1 MGYSSALVEKVDA
14 LRADFDK
21 LIAQEDPAPEDLEK
35 AKSVDAELAELEA
48 KMNEAIRLEQQ
59 AESRKKAEKIPVK
72 VINTGGDG
80 ASEKQWTGVPARKT
94 WFDQVVE
101 SAAFKAA
108 AANGDFSKIKIELP
122 NETPV
127 VPGRSLFKAAG
138 DPIMSTQ
145 FGTRDTDMRLLGHI
159 FAPIGVVD
167 LINVVNVT
175 AGNIRYFQTS
185 TFTNAADFIAEG
197 TLKPEVQP
205 RWAPVDAPIE
215 TISDWTAVTL
225 QALDDVPQLRAA
237 IDYDLRSAIEVKVD
251 NAILNGTGT
260 SPQIKGILT
269 TAGIQSIA
277 YVAATSPAD
286 MVTKGISA
294 VNAGGYGQVNAVVM
308 NPTDAW
314 NMRVT
319 KAATTGVYYF
329 GAPSEAGASTLWGYP
344 IVMDPNMGAGFALV
358 ADFRMATL
366 YQRMGIT
373 FIVGLKNDDLIKN
386 LQTIVCEERLA
397 LAVRRPG
404 AFAKVA
410 LA

>member
-1 MGYSSALVEKVDA
+1 MAYSSALVEKVDA
-14 LRADFDK
+14 LRADFIK
-21 LIAQEDPAPEDLEK
+21 LTEQPDPSAEDLEK
-35 AKSVDAELAELEA
+35 AKAMDVEIADLEV
-48 KMNEAIRLEQQ
+48 KMNDAIRLEQQ
-59 AESRKKAEKIPVK
+59 AEARRKVEKTPVK
-72 VINTGGDG
+72 LINTGGDG
-80 ASEKQWTGVPARKT
+80 ASEKQWNGTPARKT

-101 SAAFKAA
+101 SPAFKSAM
-108 AANGDFSKIKIELP
+108 ANGDFSKVKVELP

-127 VPGRSLFKAAG
+127 VPGRAYYKAAG
-138 DPIMSTQ
+138 DPILATQ

-159 FAPIGVVD
+159 FAPLGVLD

-175 AGNIRYFQTS
+175 ATNIRYFQTT

-215 TISDWTAVTL
+215 TIADWTAVTL
-225 QALDDVPQLRAA
+225 QSLDDIPQLRAVV
-237 IDYDLRSAIEVKVD
+237 DYDLRSAIEVKVD
-251 NAILNGTGT
+251 NAVLNGSGT
-260 SPQIKGILT
+260 SPQIRGILQ

-277 YVAATSPAD
+277 YATTVSPAD
-286 MVTKGISA
+286 MITKGLAA
-294 VNAGGYGQVNAVVM
+294 VNSQGYGQVNAVVL

-314 NMRVT
+314 AMRIT

-329 GAPSEAGASTLWGYP
+329 GLPSEAGATSVWGYP
-344 IVMDPNMGAGFALV
+344 IVMDQNMPAGFALV
-358 ADFRMATL
+358 GDFRMVTL

-386 LQTIVCEERLA
+386 LQTIVCEERLS

>member
-1 MGYSSALVEKVDA
+1 MAFSSVLTEKAATMRDE
-14 LRADFDK
+14 FEK
-21 LIAQEDPAPEDLEK
+21 LIGKEDPTAEELEAASK
-35 AKSVDAELAELEA
+35 MDAELADIEVKA
-48 KMNEAIRLEQQ
+48 NEALRLEQQ
-59 AESRKKAEKIPVK
+59 AEARKKAEKIPVK

-80 ASEKQWTGVPARKT
+80 ASEKAWTGMPARKT
-94 WFDQVVE
+94 WFDQVIE

-108 AANGDFSKIKIELP
+108 AANGDFTKIKIELP

-145 FGTRDTDMRLLGHI
+145 FGTRMTDMTLLGHV
-159 FAPIGVVD
+159 FAPIGVID
-167 LINVVNVT
+167 LINVMNVT
-175 AGNIRYFQTS
+175 TGNVRYFQTT

-215 TISDWTAVTL
+215 TIADWTAVTL
-225 QALDDVPQLRAA
+225 QALDDVPQLRSA
-237 IDYDLRSAIEVKVD
+237 IDFDLRTAIEVKVD
-251 NAILNGTGT
+251 NAILNGSGT

-269 TAGIQSIA
+269 TVGIQSIA
-277 YVAATSPAD
+277 YVATTSPAD
-286 MVTKGISA
+286 MVTKGIA
-294 VNAGGYGQVNAVVM
+294 AINAGGYGQVNAVVM

-314 NMRVT
+314 TMRVT

-329 GAPSEAGASTLWGYP
+329 GDPSQAGATSLWGYP
-344 IVMDPNMGAGFALV
+344 IVMDPNMPAGFALV

-366 YQRMGIT
+366 YQRLGIT

-397 LAVRRPG
+397 LAIRRPG

>member
-1 MGYSSALVEKVDA
+1 MAFSSALTEKA
-14 LRADFDK
+14 AKMREEFEGLLGK
-21 LIAQEDPAPEDLEK
+21 EDPSPE
-35 AKSVDAELAELEA
+35 ELEA
-48 KMNEAIRLEQQ
+48 ASKMDLELADIETKANEALRLEAQ
-59 AESRKKAEKIPVK
+59 AEARKKAEKIPVK

-80 ASEKQWTGVPARKT
+80 ASEKQWTGMPARKT
-94 WFDQVVE
+94 WFDQMVE

-108 AANGDFSKIKIELP
+108 AESGFSSKTKIELP

-138 DPIMSTQ
+138 DPIMATQ
-145 FGTRDTDMRLLGHI
+145 FGTRMTDTTLLGHV
-159 FAPIGVVD
+159 FAPIGVID
-167 LINVVNVT
+167 LVNVVNVPT
-175 AGNIRYFQTS
+175 TNVRYFQTS

-197 TLKPEVQP
+197 TAKPEVQP

-215 TISDWTAVTL
+215 TIADWTAVTL
-225 QALDDVPQLRAA
+225 QALDDLPQLRAVV
-237 IDYDLRSAIEVKVD
+237 DYDLRTAIEVKVD

-269 TAGIQSIA
+269 TVGIQSIA
-277 YVAATSPAD
+277 YVATTSPAD
-286 MVTKGISA
+286 MITKGLAA
-294 VNAGGYGQVNAVVM
+294 VNSGGYGQVNAVVM

-314 NMRVT
+314 AMRVT

-329 GAPSEAGASTLWGYP
+329 GAPSDAGATSLWGYP
-344 IVMDPNMGAGFALV
+344 VVMDANMPAGFALV